1 MFSAILNSL
10 VAFNLFSFSSFQV
23 VLPINH
29 LPWVFLSNNTLYYHS
44 CCSGRSGHLAQQI
57 MALTNLLFTPTKN
70 NANWQRKPL
79 AECCLCACALLL
91 ALIFWKN
98 GVSCSTFVVRITPSH
113 YNTSHEGSDL
123 EKNVFT
129 LAYNIKK
136 SSNTMNI
143 LTN

>member
-10 VAFNLFSFSSFQV
+10 VAFNFFSFSSFQV

-29 LPWVFLSNNTLYYHS
+29 LPWVFLSSNTLYYHS

-79 AECCLCACALLL
+79 AECCLCFAACSHFLKKWCLM
-91 ALIFWKN
+91 FDVRRKN
-98 GVSCSTFVVRITPSH
+98 NAKSLQHFTRRVRSGKKCIHFSLH
-113 YNTSHEGSDL
+113 Y
-123 EKNVFT
+123 
-129 LAYNIKK
+129 
-136 SSNTMNI
+136 
-143 LTN
+143 

>member
-10 VAFNLFSFSSFQV
+10 VAFNFFSFSSFQV

-79 AECCLCACALLL
+79 VECCLCFAACSHFLKKWCLM
-91 ALIFWKN
+91 FDVRRKN
-98 GVSCSTFVVRITPSH
+98 NAKSLQHFTRRVRSGKKCIHFSLH
-113 YNTSHEGSDL
+113 Y
-123 EKNVFT
+123 
-129 LAYNIKK
+129 
-136 SSNTMNI
+136 
-143 LTN
+143 

>member
-1 MFSAILNSL
+1 MVDIICNKYVLSQFELISC
-10 VAFNLFSFSSFQV
+10 FQFFSFSSFQV

-79 AECCLCACALLL
+79 AECCLCSHFLKKWCLM
-91 ALIFWKN
+91 FDVRRKN
-98 GVSCSTFVVRITPSH
+98 NAKSLQHFTRRVRS
-113 YNTSHEGSDL
+113 G
-123 EKNVFT
+123 KNVFT
-129 LAYNIKK
+129 LAC
-136 SSNTMNI
+136 TMY
-143 LTN
+143 